1 MRSTFHGVHSE
12 LSSTPCDARLE
23 SWYDVPRM
31 RTCDSQT
38 RGFLIGVRIGR
49 LRLYEIAGGDDEAVG
64 VYGDELCGVKMSTS
78 HPLAIVGQR
87 GMVPRHLPRA
97 AKITKEDYQ
106 S

>member
-1 MRSTFHGVHSE
+1 MALVPPLNNYEF
-12 LSSTPCDARLE
+12 A

-49 LRLYEIAGGDDEAVG
+49 LRLYEIAEGDDEAVG

-78 HPLAIVGQR
+78 HPLAIVGHR
-87 GMVPRHLPRA
+87 EMVPRHLPHA

>member
-1 MRSTFHGVHSE
+1 MVPPLNNYEF
-12 LSSTPCDARLE
+12 A

-49 LRLYEIAGGDDEAVG
+49 LRLYEMAEGDDEAVG

-78 HPLAIVGQR
+78 HPLAIVGHR
-87 GMVPRHLPRA
+87 EMVPRHLPRA